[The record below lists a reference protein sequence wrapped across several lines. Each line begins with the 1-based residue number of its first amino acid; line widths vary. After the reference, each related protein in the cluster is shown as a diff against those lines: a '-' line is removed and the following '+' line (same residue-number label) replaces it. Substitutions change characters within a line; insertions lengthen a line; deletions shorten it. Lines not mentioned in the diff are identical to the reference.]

1 MSDIVLAFNHGATL
15 SNDILAFESGAHTA
29 VEPIAL
35 TVSVEQYAL
44 GVTLEEPVVI
54 SNYTVAP

>member
-15 SNDILAFESGAHTA
+15 SDDILAFESGARTA
-29 VEPIAL
+29 VEPVAMS
-35 TVSVEQYAL
+35 VSVEQYAL
-44 GVTLEEPVVI
+44 AVSLEEPVVI